1 MLTHLLLNVKTGGR
15 DGLASGKPLR
25 RRCRVD
31 DNNGVLRL
39 LSLTDLHTP
48 VP

>member
-1 MLTHLLLNVKTGGR
+1 MLPHLLLNVKPGGR
-15 DGLASGKPLR
+15 DGLASGEPLR
-25 RRCRVD
+25 RRCRADV
-31 DNNGVLRL
+31 NNGVLRL